1 MSQWTPAQHPSS
13 ALRDERGCGLPP
25 DVFFDKQCTST
36 EEGTM
41 SYVTLILGMFWSV
54 VTLIVV
60 ARGID
65 VAESQK
71 DKILVV
77 IGVTL
82 LSIMFYVAAA
92 VLRYFHW

>member
-1 MSQWTPAQHPSS
+1 
-13 ALRDERGCGLPP
+13 
-25 DVFFDKQCTST
+25 
-36 EEGTM
+36 M